1 MSNQRFDYVDQ
12 ELSRTI
18 EDFIKRA
25 DSIDTNTMNLLNAVK
40 HFLKTD
46 QYKIVVQEPS
56 VSGAEKQMKG
66 VAAFFNEKRNLLEE
80 TDKQIN
86 AFEDELNQF
95 IQKMTDNGH
104 TSKANKLTDVLKNV
118 IDHKEPIRDLS
129 TQLQLAKKLQLNGL
143 KNKILKT
150 ERVRHFKHL
159 H

>member
-18 EDFIKRA
+18 ENFIKRA
-25 DSIDTNTMNLLNAVK
+25 DSIDTNTINLLNAVK

-56 VSGAEKQMKG
+56 VTGAEKQMKG
-66 VAAFFNEKRNLLEE
+66 VASFFNEKRDLLEGMG
-80 TDKQIN
+80 KQII
-86 AFEDELNQF
+86 AFEDELTQF
-95 IQKMTDNGH
+95 IQKLNNNGH
-104 TSKANKLTDVLKNV
+104 TSKATKLTDALQVV
-118 IDHKEPIRDLS
+118 IDHKGPITDLT